1 MSNSSVNKTIK
12 INPDLFKVSSM
23 RKTKKEKPVKT
34 PNLNLVNPNVIKKKL
49 LDKIKERKNKDN
61 PPAIHIKTE
70 LGSSRKKE
78 DISTFTD
85 EFTDSIQYLT
95 TLSKKNKE
103 EAGIQKK
110 REMLENK
117 TVKRP
122 PQFTQPNPVIQSN
135 HFAQSNQFAQPSQFT
150 QQVSLTLPEELMP
163 QVHHEP
169 PHYATE
175 VMQLRPSQIAPQP
188 PWGCLKNGSKPTY
201 RSWTRKQREPMEQ
214 PTLKVL
220 EPVRTS
226 AINEREK
233 KLEMLKQKIKQ
244 QKQQEQMEQQM
255 KENLLC
261 QTATATLPLPI
272 QQLTNESN
280 IIIPGAP
287 ILDASLEQAGAFE
300 VEPEEFS
307 LDDALMEGPVK
318 KITKKTTLKKYT
330 LGKSKTQKKVGI
342 LLKNKATQN
351 EILLAQKDLRRKPIL
366 DVRTHLQEHHLIRHG
381 SSIPNDC
388 ARAIYES
395 AYLSGDV
402 TNKNRDTI
410 LHNLMNESK

>member
-23 RKTKKEKPVKT
+23 RKTKKEKSVKT
-34 PNLNLVNPNVIKKKL
+34 TNLNLVNPNVIKKKL

-70 LGSSRKKE
+70 LGSSQKKE

-103 EAGIQKK
+103 DAGIQKK
-110 REMLENK
+110 KEMLANK

-122 PQFTQPNPVIQSN
+122 PQFTQSNPVIQSN
-135 HFAQSNQFAQPSQFT
+135 QFTQPIQFT

-214 PTLKVL
+214 PRLKVE

-226 AINEREK
+226 IMNEREK

-255 KENLLC
+255 KQNLLC
-261 QTATATLPLPI
+261 QTATATLPI
-272 QQLTNESN
+272 QQITNESN
-280 IIIPGAP
+280 IVIPSGP
-287 ILDASLEQAGAFE
+287 ILDASLEHAGVLE

-351 EILLAQKDLRRKPIL
+351 EILIAQKDLRRKPIL

-410 LHNLMNESK
+410 LHNLMNETK

>member
-12 INPDLFKVSSM
+12 INPDLFKISSI

-34 PNLNLVNPNVIKKKL
+34 VNLNLVNPNVIKKKL

-70 LGSSRKKE
+70 LGSSQKKG

-103 EAGIQKK
+103 DAGIQKK
-110 REMLENK
+110 REMFTNK
-117 TVKRP
+117 TVRRP
-122 PQFTQPNPVIQSN
+122 PQFTRPSE
-135 HFAQSNQFAQPSQFT
+135 FTKPSQLTQSTQFM

-163 QVHHEP
+163 QVHHET

-214 PTLKVL
+214 TSLKL
-220 EPVRTS
+220 EEPVRTS
-226 AINEREK
+226 VINEREK

-255 KENLLC
+255 KQNLLC
-261 QTATATLPLPI
+261 QPATESLHLPI
-272 QQLTNESN
+272 RQTTNESN
-280 IIIPGAP
+280 IIIPTAP
-287 ILDASLEQAGAFE
+287 ILDASFE
-300 VEPEEFS
+300 LEPEEFS

-410 LHNLMNESK
+410 LHNLMNEPKQ

>member
-103 EAGIQKK
+103 DVGIQKK
-110 REMLENK
+110 REMLANK
-117 TVKRP
+117 TIKRTT
-122 PQFTQPNPVIQSN
+122 QFT
-135 HFAQSNQFAQPSQFT
+135 QPSQFT
-150 QQVSLTLPEELMP
+150 QSNPVIQPNQFIQQVSLTLPEELMP

-175 VMQLRPSQIAPQP
+175 IMQLRPSQIAPQP

-201 RSWTRKQREPMEQ
+201 RCWTRKQREPIEQ
-214 PTLKVL
+214 PSLKI
-220 EPVRTS
+220 EESVRTS
-226 AINEREK
+226 VMNEREK

-255 KENLLC
+255 KQNLLC
-261 QTATATLPLPI
+261 QTTTATLPLPI
-272 QQLTNESN
+272 QQTTNESN
-280 IIIPGAP
+280 IVIPSAP
-287 ILDASLEQAGAFE
+287 ILDASLEQAGALE

-351 EILLAQKDLRRKPIL
+351 EILIAQKDLRRKPIL

>member
-12 INPDLFKVSSM
+12 INPDLFKISSI

-34 PNLNLVNPNVIKKKL
+34 VNLNLVNPNVIKKKL

-70 LGSSRKKE
+70 LGSSQKKG

-103 EAGIQKK
+103 DAGIQKK
-110 REMLENK
+110 REMFTNK
-117 TVKRP
+117 TVRRP
-122 PQFTQPNPVIQSN
+122 PQFTRPSE
-135 HFAQSNQFAQPSQFT
+135 FTKPSQLTQSTQFM

-169 PHYATE
+169 PYYATE

-214 PTLKVL
+214 TSLKL
-220 EPVRTS
+220 EEPVRTS
-226 AINEREK
+226 VINEREK

-255 KENLLC
+255 KQNLLC
-261 QTATATLPLPI
+261 QPATESLHLPI
-272 QQLTNESN
+272 RQTTNESN
-280 IIIPGAP
+280 IIIPTAP
-287 ILDASLEQAGAFE
+287 ILDASFE
-300 VEPEEFS
+300 LEPEEFS

-410 LHNLMNESK
+410 LHNLMNEPKQ

>member
-70 LGSSRKKE
+70 LGSSQKKG

-103 EAGIQKK
+103 DAGIQKK
-110 REMLENK
+110 REMLANK
-117 TVKRP
+117 TIKRP
-122 PQFTQPNPVIQSN
+122 PQFTQPNPVT
-135 HFAQSNQFAQPSQFT
+135 QSNQFAHPNQFT

-163 QVHHEP
+163 QVHHEQ

-175 VMQLRPSQIAPQP
+175 VMQLRPSQIAQQP

-201 RSWTRKQREPMEQ
+201 RSWTRKQREPIEQ
-214 PTLKVL
+214 PYLKVE
-220 EPVRTS
+220 EPVRTGVM
-226 AINEREK
+226 NEREK

-255 KENLLC
+255 KQNLLC
-261 QTATATLPLPI
+261 QPSTAVLPLPI
-272 QQLTNESN
+272 QQTTNESN
-280 IIIPGAP
+280 IIIPSAP
-287 ILDASLEQAGAFE
+287 ILDASFE

-410 LHNLMNESK
+410 LHNLMNEPK

>member
-1 MSNSSVNKTIK
+1 MGKG
-12 INPDLFKVSSM
+12 
-23 RKTKKEKPVKT
+23 KELEFPEGRGGGKGEPPV
-34 PNLNLVNPNVIKKKL
+34 
-49 LDKIKERKNKDN
+49 
-61 PPAIHIKTE
+61 PPK
-70 LGSSRKKE
+70 
-78 DISTFTD
+78 
-85 EFTDSIQYLT
+85 
-95 TLSKKNKE
+95 
-103 EAGIQKK
+103 
-110 REMLENK
+110 
-117 TVKRP
+117 
-122 PQFTQPNPVIQSN
+122 FTQPI
-135 HFAQSNQFAQPSQFT
+135 QFT

-163 QVHHEP
+163 QFHHET

-214 PTLKVL
+214 PRLKVE

-226 AINEREK
+226 IMNEREK

-255 KENLLC
+255 KQNLLC
-261 QTATATLPLPI
+261 QTATATLPI
-272 QQLTNESN
+272 QQITNESN
-280 IIIPGAP
+280 IVIPTTAP
-287 ILDASLEQAGAFE
+287 ILDASLEHAGALE

-351 EILLAQKDLRRKPIL
+351 EILVAQKDLRRKPIL

-410 LHNLMNESK
+410 LHNLMNEPK

>member
-70 LGSSRKKE
+70 LGSSQKKG

-103 EAGIQKK
+103 DAGIQKK
-110 REMLENK
+110 REMLANK
-117 TVKRP
+117 TIKRP
-122 PQFTQPNPVIQSN
+122 PQFTQPNPVT
-135 HFAQSNQFAQPSQFT
+135 QSNQFAHPNQFT

-163 QVHHEP
+163 QVHHEQ

-175 VMQLRPSQIAPQP
+175 VMQLRPSQIAQQP

-201 RSWTRKQREPMEQ
+201 RSWTRKQREPIEQ
-214 PTLKVL
+214 PYLKVE
-220 EPVRTS
+220 EPVRTGVM
-226 AINEREK
+226 NEREK

-255 KENLLC
+255 KQNLLC
-261 QTATATLPLPI
+261 QPSTAVLPLPI
-272 QQLTNESN
+272 QQTTNESN
-280 IIIPGAP
+280 IIIPSAP
-287 ILDASLEQAGAFE
+287 ILDASFE

>member
-12 INPDLFKVSSM
+12 INPDLFKISSI

-70 LGSSRKKE
+70 LGSSQKKG

-103 EAGIQKK
+103 DAGIQKK
-110 REMLENK
+110 REMMTNK
-117 TVKRP
+117 TVRRP
-122 PQFTQPNPVIQSN
+122 PQFTL
-135 HFAQSNQFAQPSQFT
+135 SNQFTQPSQFM

-163 QVHHEP
+163 QVHHET

-175 VMQLRPSQIAPQP
+175 VMQLRPSQIAQQP

-201 RSWTRKQREPMEQ
+201 RSWTRKQREPIEQ
-214 PTLKVL
+214 PYLKVE

-226 AINEREK
+226 VMNEREK
-233 KLEMLKQKIKQ
+233 KLELLKQKIKQ

-255 KENLLC
+255 KQNLLC
-261 QTATATLPLPI
+261 QTATAALPLPI
-272 QQLTNESN
+272 QQTTNESN
-280 IIIPGAP
+280 IIIPTTSP
-287 ILDASLEQAGAFE
+287 ILDTSLEL
-300 VEPEEFS
+300 EPEEFS

-351 EILLAQKDLRRKPIL
+351 EILIAQKDLRRKPIL